1 MVDIKMG
8 NDTTWKIIP
17 GTSAADDKIS
27 VSMEYIDD
35 RYAEAKITV
44 TIESLN
50 SRHNKWVD
58 KGDLFISL
66 TQLDYICRAGIDRFA
81 GKGNNMRPH
90 MNSRKPKK
98 NVLGG
103 NCAGLIPNPRFHQV
117 VRGKNTYTFHVGPCS
132 RIEDLFRVQGKYH
145 LCARYARN
153 DYIKKHPEGNPN
165 WAVYTTLG
173 ACLLHIRFHSGFTPA
188 DNQGEFGV
196 WKYAQT
202 WGQDDPG
209 PVIKNPLSNRAR
221 YLRQYDSDRSGYIE
235 LTNQTAP
242 DQSYK
247 FLNTMLVSPMTYSVN
262 QVKLI
267 ATDIR
272 TQ

>member
-81 GKGNNMRPH
+81 GGNRY

-103 NCAGLIPNPRFHQV
+103 NCTGLIPNPRFHQV

-132 RIEDLFRVQGKYH
+132 RIEDLFRAQGKYN

-165 WAVYTTLG
+165 WAVYTTIG
-173 ACLLHIRFHSGFTPA
+173 ACLLHIRFHSGFTPV

-221 YLRQYDSDRSGYIE
+221 YMRQYVGDARSRYIE

-242 DQSYK
+242 GQSYK